1 MSIDLRPST
10 RRMVKESP
18 AENEAIAFIEWLR
31 TERYTDYTIDCHIRR
46 LLFVMPRLW
55 SGTSPPVLR
64 EADLLA
70 AFGRERHP
78 RSRFLVFASTRRAY
92 TQYLRAEGRLVP
104 ELVSPSDDLILNYD
118 QYLTEV
124 RGLSVSTRTHHKI
137 TLRRL
142 LASALS
148 RRRALRRLSRNDLE
162 SFILE
167 RSRKISRHSLQ
178 HEIAHLRAFLGY
190 AYDVGLVHERL
201 DGLDTPRIYR
211 DELPPRALP
220 WPSVLQ
226 LLGSIDRTSRGGWR
240 DLCVLHLIAFYG
252 LRPSEVVALR
262 LDSID
267 WEQGLLHV
275 YQSKTRSPLTLPLD
289 ARTLQLLRDY
299 LDHGRAGSASTSASA
314 MLFLRLRCPYIPIE
328 RTAVGDIFRKRMR
341 EAGLP
346 DCAKHVYRLRHTFAM
361 RLLSRGVGMKAI
373 GDVLG
378 HHSFFGTSAYLRLDV
393 AMLRS
398 VALPVPYAT
407 GGSHE

>member
-1 MSIDLRPST
+1 MNIHLRPST
-10 RRMVKESP
+10 RRMIEESP

-55 SGTSPPVLR
+55 SGCSPPVLR

-70 AFGRERHP
+70 VFGREHHP
-78 RSRFLVFASTRRAY
+78 RSRFFVFAGTRRVY
-92 TQYLRAEGRLVP
+92 TRYLRAQGRLVSEP
-104 ELVSPSDDLILNYD
+104 RPPSEDLILRYD
-118 QYLTEV
+118 RYLIEV

-142 LASALS
+142 LACVLS
-148 RRRALRRLSRNDLE
+148 QQRSLQRLSRNDLE
-162 SFILE
+162 RFILE
-167 RSRKISRHSLQ
+167 RSRKVSRHSLQ
-178 HEIAHLRAFLGY
+178 HEVAHLRAFLRY
-190 AYDVGLVHERL
+190 AYDVGLVHEHL
-201 DGLDTPRIYR
+201 DGLDTPRTYR

-220 WPSVLQ
+220 WSSVLQ
-226 LLGSIDRTSRGGWR
+226 LLRSIDRTSRGGWR
-240 DLCVLHLIAFYG
+240 DLCILHLIAYYG

-267 WEQGLLHV
+267 WEQELLHV

-289 ARTLQLLRDY
+289 ARTLRLLRDY
-299 LDHGRAGSASTSASA
+299 LQHGRAGDASHSS
-314 MLFLRLRCPYIPIE
+314 MLFLRARCPYIPLE

-378 HHSFFGTSAYLRLDV
+378 HHSFYGTSAYLRLDV

-398 VALPVPYAT
+398 VALPVPCAT
-407 GGSHE
+407 GGSHV

>member
-1 MSIDLRPST
+1 MNIDLRPST
-10 RRMVKESP
+10 RRMIEESP

-31 TERYTDYTIDCHIRR
+31 TEHYTDYTIDCHIRR

-55 SGTSPPVLR
+55 SGSSPPILR
-64 EADLLA
+64 GADLLA
-70 AFGRERHP
+70 TFGRERHP
-78 RSRFLVFASTRRAY
+78 RSRFLVFAGTRRAY
-92 TQYLRAEGRLVP
+92 TRYLRAQGRLVP
-104 ELVSPSDDLILNYD
+104 EPQRPDEDLIRRYDRYLN
-118 QYLTEV
+118 EV

-142 LASALS
+142 LARVLS
-148 RRRALRRLSRNDLE
+148 PRRSLQRLSRDDLE
-162 SFILE
+162 HFILE

-178 HEIAHLRAFLGY
+178 HEVAHLRAFLRY
-190 AYDVGLVHERL
+190 AHDEGLVRERL
-201 DGLDTPRIYR
+201 DGLDAPRIYR

-220 WPSVLQ
+220 WSSVLQ
-226 LLGSIDRTSRGGWR
+226 LLRSIDRTSRGGWR
-240 DLCVLHLIAFYG
+240 DLCILHLIAYYG

-267 WEQGLLHV
+267 WDQELLHV
-275 YQSKTRSPLTLPLD
+275 YQSKTHSPLTLPLD
-289 ARTLQLLRDY
+289 AQTLRLLRDY
-299 LDHGRAGSASTSASA
+299 LQHGRAGGASASS
-314 MLFLRLRCPYIPIE
+314 MLFLRARCPYIPLE

-378 HHSFFGTSAYLRLDV
+378 HHSFDGTSAYLRLDV
-393 AMLRS
+393 AMLRG
-398 VALPVPYAT
+398 VALPVPCPV
-407 GGSHE
+407 GGNHA